1 MKARQPQPLKRQSL
15 AGQLREQMEQ
25 LIREGSWPLG
35 ARIPAEAELARS
47 FAVSHNTAREAVQ
60 GLIHAGLLIARPGDG
75 TYVTA
80 TDRLNAALDQRLEQV
95 EMDSILEARL
105 AIEKSIAALA
115 AINRSEEELLAL
127 ERALLACKDRAGE
140 GIEADMHFHCLIA
153 ECTHNPILS
162 QIYRVIAEYL
172 SRHWGEVLHEAQY
185 EQEALTYHDVLLD
198 ALRRGD
204 AQQAQRAVEQIIHF
218 GSSAYQKHSL
228 GEALGEK

>member
-1 MKARQPQPLKRQSL
+1 MTTPKPKPLKRQSL

-35 ARIPAEAELARS
+35 ERIPAEAELARL

-60 GLIHAGLLIARPGDG
+60 GLIHAGLLVARPGDG

-105 AIEKSIAALA
+105 AIEKSIVALA
-115 AINRSEEELLAL
+115 AVNRTDAELAELEIAL
-127 ERALLACKDRAGE
+127 QACKTRAGE
-140 GIEADMHFHCLIA
+140 GIEADMHFHSLIA
-153 ECTHNPILS
+153 DCTHNPILS

-172 SRHWGEVLHEAQY
+172 SRHWREVLHERQY
-185 EQEALTYHDVLLD
+185 EEYALALHDELLA
-198 ALRRGD
+198 ALRAGD
-204 AQQAQRAVEQIIHF
+204 GSAAQDSI
-218 GSSAYQKHSL
+218 
-228 GEALGEK
+228 EKIVTFAHNAAKE